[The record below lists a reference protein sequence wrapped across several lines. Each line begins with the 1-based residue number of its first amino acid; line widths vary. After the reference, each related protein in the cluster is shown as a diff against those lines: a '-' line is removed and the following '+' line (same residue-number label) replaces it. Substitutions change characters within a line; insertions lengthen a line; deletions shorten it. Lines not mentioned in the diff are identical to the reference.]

1 MSNYSFS
8 EDLISDLHKDA
19 FGFRPKGNY
28 FAWWDS
34 LSNDEK
40 QAEWDSLYQT
50 FIAREESEREME
62 AESVKSLEDRI
73 VALREHGA
81 RSREMA
87 IRWLDEAYETNGDV
101 SFLEY
106 NLGVPYGYLTKE
118 FGSYFTKEA
127 A

>member
-1 MSNYSFS
+1 MSNYTFAD
-8 EDLISDLHKDA
+8 ELISDLHKDA
-19 FGFRPKGNY
+19 FGFRPRGDY

-40 QAEWDSLYQT
+40 QAEWNSLHET
-50 FIAREESEREME
+50 FVAREEAEHRLE
-62 AESVKSLEDRI
+62 AAAINRLEERI
-73 VALREHGA
+73 VVLREHGA

-87 IRWLDEAYETNGDV
+87 IRWLDEAYETGGDV

-118 FGSYFTKEA
+118 FGSYFKREA